1 MTRRTLLTA
10 ATFAPF
16 APSQK
21 SNSIEIPT
29 DNEDTK
35 LALFTEGDEN
45 VFTVGVRTKVQADVA
60 SISVFYHEVD
70 PRFRAL
76 RFGRLLLSQ
85 QSLALVAG
93 WGGYGATDRQF
104 TISRDKI
111 QFIRVKFLDEIGKRE
126 GKVK

>member
-1 MTRRTLLTA
+1 MTRRALLTA

-16 APSQK
+16 ARSQK
-21 SNSIEIPT
+21 SNSMEIPT

-45 VFTVGVRTKVQADVA
+45 VFTVGVRTKVQADVV
-60 SISVFYHEVD
+60 SISVFYHEEH
-70 PRFRAL
+70 PRL
-76 RFGRLLLSQ
+76 GRLLLSQ
-85 QSLALVAG
+85 QSLAPVAG

-126 GKVK
+126 GKIK